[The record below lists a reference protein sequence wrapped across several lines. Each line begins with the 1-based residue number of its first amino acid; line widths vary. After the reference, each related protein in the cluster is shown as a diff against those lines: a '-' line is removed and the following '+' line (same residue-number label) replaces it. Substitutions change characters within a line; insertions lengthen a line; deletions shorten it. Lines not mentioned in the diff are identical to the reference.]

1 MEEKKVSPGKGKR
14 LKITPARFKK
24 ALEGSRGIKGI
35 LTQRLDCTYYALNRA
50 LAREGDAWDKC
61 RYLYKLEQERV
72 GDIAEI
78 TVCESMQQ
86 RLDIGVASTTAR
98 WYLDRKHVDRGYGK
112 KEQVTLEGGQNPISI
127 NHTLIPIAALNLP
140 LETKREILKA
150 MEVWERTK
158 AKEDE
163 SSTK

>member
-1 MEEKKVSPGKGKR
+1 MEEKKESPGKANR

-24 ALEGSRGIKGI
+24 ALEGSHGLKG
-35 LTQRLDCTYYALNRA
+35 LLVQRLECTYYALNRA
-50 LAREGDAWDKC
+50 LAREGDAWDEC
-61 RYLYKLEQERV
+61 RYLYKLEQEKV
-72 GDIAEI
+72 GDLAERTI
-78 TVCESMQQ
+78 FEVMRSMK
-86 RLDIGVASTTAR
+86 DVPVAAQTAR

-150 MEVWERTK
+150 MEAWE
-158 AKEDE
+158 KENKQNE
-163 SSTK
+163 SGS

>member
-1 MEEKKVSPGKGKR
+1 MEEKKESPGKR

-24 ALEGSRGIKGI
+24 ALEGSHGLKGV
-35 LTQRLDCTYYALNRA
+35 LVQRLECTYYALNRA
-50 LAREGDAWDKC
+50 LAREGDAWDEC
-61 RYLYKLEQERV
+61 RYLYKLEQEKV
-72 GDIAEI
+72 GDLAERTI
-78 TVCESMQQ
+78 FEVMRSMK
-86 RLDIGVASTTAR
+86 DVPVAAQTAR

-150 MEVWERTK
+150 MEAWE
-158 AKEDE
+158 KENKQNE
-163 SSTK
+163 SGS